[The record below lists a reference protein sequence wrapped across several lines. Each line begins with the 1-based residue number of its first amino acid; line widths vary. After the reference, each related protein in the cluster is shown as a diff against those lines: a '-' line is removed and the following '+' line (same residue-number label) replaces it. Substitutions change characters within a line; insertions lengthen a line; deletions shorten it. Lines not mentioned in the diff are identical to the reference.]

1 MTGARADAILPSMN
15 DAAVTPR
22 PIARE
27 ATRLP
32 ITMDEVLAL
41 QAAGKLPYK
50 RTQLLDGEIHE
61 MPADG
66 LRHIHYA
73 MKIGRRIGASLPED
87 RYFVGVQTTL
97 HLSRYNG
104 PSPDVYVLSAGPL
117 VKETPPERI
126 LLIVEVAS
134 TSLTDDLRDSASR
147 YARHDVAEFWV
158 VDVRNRVTFV
168 HRTPRNGAYPTPA
181 RIAFEETLKPT
192 LIPDFTLRIAD
203 LDPAT
208 PIDEPD

>member
-1 MTGARADAILPSMN
+1 MTDTIL
-15 DAAVTPR
+15 APR

-41 QAAGKLPYK
+41 QAAGKVPYK

-73 MKIGRRIGASLPED
+73 MEIGAKLVEALKS
-87 RYFVGVQTTL
+87 RGYFIGLQTTL

-126 LLIVEVAS
+126 LLVVEVAN

-147 YARHDVAEFWV
+147 YARHSVEEFWV
-158 VDVRNRVTFV
+158 VDVKGRRTYV
-168 HRTPRNGAYPTPA
+168 HRGPQGGAYPEPK
-181 RIAFEETLKPT
+181 IVLFEDELAA
-192 LIPDFTLRIAD
+192 LRIPDFVLRVAD
-203 LDPAT
+203 LDPSA
-208 PIDEPD
+208 PIEDAD

>member
-1 MTGARADAILPSMN
+1 MTDAGL
-15 DAAVTPR
+15 APR

-41 QAAGKLPYK
+41 QAAGKVPYK

-61 MPADG
+61 MPTDG

-73 MKIGRRIGASLPED
+73 MEIARVFGALPRD
-87 RYFVGVQTTL
+87 RYFIGVQTTL
-97 HLSRYNG
+97 HLSRFNG

-126 LLIVEVAS
+126 VIVVEVADS
-134 TSLTDDLRDSASR
+134 SLGDDLRDSASR
-147 YARHDVAEFWV
+147 YARHGVEEFWV
-158 VDVRNRVTFV
+158 VDVQNRRTYV
-168 HRTPRNGAYPTPA
+168 HLGPRNGAYPEPRRVPFEEALKPA
-181 RIAFEETLKPT
+181 RIADFALRVADVDPVSPFDET
-192 LIPDFTLRIAD
+192 
-203 LDPAT
+203 
-208 PIDEPD
+208 E